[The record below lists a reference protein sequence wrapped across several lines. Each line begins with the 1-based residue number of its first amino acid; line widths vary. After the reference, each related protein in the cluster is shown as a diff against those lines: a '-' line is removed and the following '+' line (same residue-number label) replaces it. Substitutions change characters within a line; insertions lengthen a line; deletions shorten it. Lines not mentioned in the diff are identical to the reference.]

1 MCMYI
6 LTKIAQGIDWKG
18 DLKIRLTTL
27 DIAYG
32 FYAIISLIKLNKVYW
47 CFEKTFN
54 LWHKLRAIICWV
66 GASLDDSIFMDV
78 LVCRY

>member
-1 MCMYI
+1 MNSNSPSMCMYI

-32 FYAIISLIKLNKVYW
+32 FYAIISLIKLNKVY
-47 CFEKTFN
+47 
-54 LWHKLRAIICWV
+54 
-66 GASLDDSIFMDV
+66 
-78 LVCRY
+78 

>member
-1 MCMYI
+1 MNSNSPSMCMYI

-32 FYAIISLIKLNKVYW
+32 FYAIISLIKLK
-47 CFEKTFN
+47 CIDALKKH
-54 LWHKLRAIICWV
+54 L
-66 GASLDDSIFMDV
+66 IFD
-78 LVCRY
+78 RN